1 MLYETATFK
10 LDADLMKE
18 ITNIY
23 MEETEKIRH
32 LKGMISALPMQI
44 ITKAEI
50 AHFQKNGGNCLGID
64 PDDGP
69 LMCKNSLISEGF
81 QNGILC

>member
-1 MLYETATFK
+1 VKSILYETATFHFDVGLQK
-10 LDADLMKE
+10 EIVKIYVSEIEKVRHYPDLM
-18 ITNIY
+18 
-23 MEETEKIRH
+23 
-32 LKGMISALPMQI
+32 SCLPMQI

-69 LMCKNSLISEGF
+69 LLR
-81 QNGILC
+81 